1 MRKLTFLIV
10 VMLALLLMFTQSEAS
25 ETVRIAACDF
35 PPYEFEHPVGEL
47 RGFDVEVVEEA
58 FRREGITAV
67 FEFYPWARALKM
79 AKDGEVA
86 ALLSCTD
93 TQKRREFLIMSEPI
107 SSSTGVFLV
116 RKDYKG
122 PPLTSFD
129 DLRGLKVGA
138 VKGYTASGDLT
149 RHGIKH
155 DVSVNDTAALKKL
168 AKGRIDVFNTTLET
182 IQYLSPNLGMKDS
195 FKWFVHYKKNFHLC
209 FTKKWPGVKELVVRF
224 NNGLKFIKEDGTY
237 DRIHNK
243 YR

>member
-1 MRKLTFLIV
+1 MRKLAFLI
-10 VMLALLLMFTQSEAS
+10 LFISGLLMLTQSEAS
-25 ETVRIAACDF
+25 ETVRLVACNF

-67 FEFYPWARALKM
+67 FEFYPWARALEM
-79 AKDGEVA
+79 AKDGEVT
-86 ALLSCTD
+86 ALVSCVD
-93 TQKRREFLIMSEPI
+93 TQKRREILIMSEPI
-107 SSSTGVFLV
+107 SFSTRVFLV

-129 DLRGLKVGA
+129 DLRGLMVGA
-138 VKGYTASGDLT
+138 VKGYISSASLT
-149 RHGIKH
+149 KHGIKH
-155 DVSVNDTAALKKL
+155 DISINDTAALKKL
-168 AKGRIDVFNTTLET
+168 ANGHIDVFNTQLEM

-195 FKWFVHYKKNFHLC
+195 FKWFVHLKRNYHLA
-209 FTKKWPGVKELVVRF
+209 FSKKWPDVEKLVSRF
-224 NNGLKFIKEDGTY
+224 NKGLKSIKEDGTY